1 MMARLN
7 SGERDLEIVKFG
19 KARLALRVHH
29 HHRPYHIALLS
40 LLPPHA
46 SMVSNSKSTAFMAYT
61 PFCGLTTRR
70 LILQNGA
77 PFLLF
82 FFFCNFILIQLYN
95 FYTGAF
101 KENGAVFPEH
111 RQISR

>member
-7 SGERDLEIVKFG
+7 SGERNLEIVKFG

-29 HHRPYHIALLS
+29 HHRPYHIALS
-40 LLPPHA
+40 LLYFPLTLQWFPIP
-46 SMVSNSKSTAFMAYT
+46 NRLLYGLYT
-61 PFCGLTTRR
+61 ILWLTTRR
-70 LILQNGA
+70 LILQNGE
-77 PFLLF
+77 PFLF
-82 FFFCNFILIQLYN
+82 FFNFILIQLYN